1 MTDESETTA
10 LLREI
15 RDNQRTQLEQQA
27 EALDMQRKLH
37 AMAQGQMERA
47 ERLQGRAEAI
57 QGRAGRAIKAI
68 AWIAV
73 PLLLLLIVLLL
84 WPQLVRGGY

>member
-27 EALDMQRKLH
+27 EALAVQRKMH

-47 ERLQGRAEAI
+47 ERLQNRADAI
-57 QGRAGRAIKAI
+57 QKRAGGAIKAI
-68 AWIAV
+68 LWVAI

-84 WPQLVRGGY
+84 WPYLAHRY

>member
-37 AMAQGQMERA
+37 AMAQWQMERA